1 MLLDRCL
8 EDWKAIRWQQ
18 VHRRVNRLRQRIYR
32 ASTAGDLKKVRN
44 LQRLMIRSTANR
56 LSAIR
61 QVTQCNQGK
70 RTAGID
76 GRVALENET
85 RLELYKELKVYHPE
99 QVRPVRQEQ
108 RDNGC

>member
-1 MLLDRCL
+1 MATSPPQGESAAPTHLPCFNCWRPEESQELTTPDDTL
-8 EDWKAIRWQQ
+8 NSQQ
-18 VHRRVNRLRQRIYR
+18 
-32 ASTAGDLKKVRN
+32 AG
-44 LQRLMIRSTANR
+44 SHT
-56 LSAIR
+56 
-61 QVTQCNQGK
+61 TGPQCNQGK